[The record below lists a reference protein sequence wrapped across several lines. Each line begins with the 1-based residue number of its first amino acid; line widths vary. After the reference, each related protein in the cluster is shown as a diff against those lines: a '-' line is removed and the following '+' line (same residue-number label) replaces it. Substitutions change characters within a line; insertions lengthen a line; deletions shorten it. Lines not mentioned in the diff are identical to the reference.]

1 MIAGL
6 VLAVWFVAVQDR
18 QSDPT
23 AELAAARS
31 LYATAAYED
40 ALDRLNRIRSTDAM
54 RDQVD
59 TYKALCLLALGRTRD
74 SEKMIEQIM
83 ERNPQ
88 YVPDE
93 SEVSPRLMVVYKS
106 VRSRLVPG
114 TARSMYAAA
123 RANFDDKKYEMAA
136 AQLRELITLLGSDD
150 SDPMMS
156 DLRLL
161 AEDFLRLAETGG
173 APPID
178 TRTPLLSISRVAVTR
193 GPVYSILDRNV
204 VAPVE
209 VSRPLPI
216 LEAPKGTPLGLYQ
229 GLVEIVIDE
238 AGRVESA
245 TIRRSISAP
254 FDAEL
259 LASTEKW
266 RFQPAMRNG
275 QPVKYRR
282 SYEVIG
288 HSR

>member
-1 MIAGL
+1 MIAG
-6 VLAVWFVAVQDR
+6 VILAVWLVAVQDR
-18 QSDPT
+18 QSDP
-23 AELAAARS
+23 AADLAAARS

-40 ALDRLNRIRSTDAM
+40 ALDRLNRINGPDTL

-59 TYKALCLLALGRTRD
+59 TYKALCLLALGRTRE
-74 SEKMIEQIM
+74 SEKMIEQILA
-83 ERNPQ
+83 RNPQ

-93 SEVSPRLMVVYKS
+93 SQVSPRLMVVFKS
-106 VRSRLVPG
+106 VRARLVPG
-114 TARSMYAAA
+114 TARSMYAEA
-123 RANFDDKKYEMAA
+123 RANFDDRKYEMAA
-136 AQLRELITLLGSDD
+136 AQLRELITLLNADD
-150 SDPMMS
+150 DPMMA

-178 TRTPLLSISRVAVTR
+178 TRTQLLSISRVAVTR
-193 GPVYSILDRNV
+193 GPIYSVLDRNV

-209 VSRPLPI
+209 ISRPLPQM
-216 LEAPKGTPLGLYQ
+216 EAPKGTPPGLYQ
-229 GLVEIVIDE
+229 GLVDVVIDE

-266 RFQPAMRNG
+266 RFQPATRNG

>member
-1 MIAGL
+1 MIAG
-6 VLAVWFVAVQDR
+6 VILAVSLLAVQER
-18 QSDPT
+18 QLDPA

-31 LYATAAYED
+31 LYATAAYDD
-40 ALDRLNRIRSTDAM
+40 ALERLNRISSTDAL

-74 SEKMIEQIM
+74 SERMIEQILA
-83 ERNPQ
+83 RNPQ
-88 YVPDE
+88 YMPNE
-93 SEVSPRLMVVYKS
+93 NEVSPRLMVVFKT

-136 AQLRELITLLGSDD
+136 AQLRELITLLNADD
-150 SDPMMS
+150 SDPVMQ

-193 GPVYSILDRNV
+193 GPIFSILDRNV

-209 VSRPLPI
+209 ISRPLPI
-216 LEAPKGTPLGLYQ
+216 LEAPKGTTPGLYQ
-229 GLVEIVIDE
+229 GLVEVIIDE

-245 TIRRSISAP
+245 TIRRSISAS

-259 LASTEKW
+259 LAATEKW
-266 RFQPAMRNG
+266 RFQPATRNG

>member
-6 VLAVWFVAVQDR
+6 ILAVWLVAVQDR
-18 QSDPT
+18 QSDPST
-23 AELAAARS
+23 ELAAARG

-40 ALDRLNRIRSTDAM
+40 ALDQLNRIRSTDAL

-74 SEKMIEQIM
+74 SEKMIEQILA
-83 ERNPQ
+83 RNPQ
-88 YVPDE
+88 YVPNE
-93 SEVSPRLMVVYKS
+93 SEVSPRLMVVYRS

-114 TARSMYAAA
+114 AARSMYAAA

-136 AQLRELITLLGSDD
+136 AQLRELIALLNTDD
-150 SDPMMS
+150 GDPMMA

-178 TRTPLLSISRVAVTR
+178 TRTPLLSISRVAVTK

-209 VSRPLPI
+209 VSRPQPI
-216 LEAPKGTPLGLYQ
+216 LDAPRGTPPGLYQ
-229 GLVEIVIDE
+229 GLVEVVIDE

-245 TIRRSISAP
+245 TIRRSISAA

-266 RFQPAMRNG
+266 RFQPATRGG

>member
-6 VLAVWFVAVQDR
+6 ILAVWLVAVQDR
-18 QSDPT
+18 QSDPS

-40 ALDRLNRIRSTDAM
+40 ALDRLNRINSTDAL

-74 SEKMIEQIM
+74 SERMIEQILA
-83 ERNPQ
+83 RNPQ

-93 SEVSPRLMVVYKS
+93 SEVSPRLMVVFKS

-136 AQLRELITLLGSDD
+136 AQLRELITLLNADD
-150 SDPMMS
+150 ADAMMA

-193 GPVYSILDRNV
+193 GPIYSILDRNV

-209 VSRPLPI
+209 ISRPLPI
-216 LEAPKGTPLGLYQ
+216 LEAPRERPRGCTRASLRSSSTRRAVWSPPRF
-229 GLVEIVIDE
+229 
-238 AGRVESA
+238 AARSP
-245 TIRRSISAP
+245 RRSMPNCS
-254 FDAEL
+254 
-259 LASTEKW
+259 ASTEKW
-266 RFQPAMRNG
+266 RFQPATRNG

>member
-1 MIAGL
+1 MIAG
-6 VLAVWFVAVQDR
+6 VILAVWLVAVQDR
-18 QSDPT
+18 QSDPA

-40 ALDRLNRIRSTDAM
+40 ALDRLNRINGPDTL

-74 SEKMIEQIM
+74 SEKMIEQILA
-83 ERNPQ
+83 RNPQ

-93 SEVSPRLMVVYKS
+93 SQVSPRLMVVFKS
-106 VRSRLVPG
+106 VRARLVPG
-114 TARSMYAAA
+114 TARSMYAEA
-123 RANFDDKKYEMAA
+123 RANFDDRKYEMAA
-136 AQLRELITLLGSDD
+136 AQLRELITLLNADD
-150 SDPMMS
+150 DPMMA

-178 TRTPLLSISRVAVTR
+178 TRTQLLSISRVAVTR
-193 GPVYSILDRNV
+193 GPIYSILDRNV

-209 VSRPLPI
+209 ISRPLPQM
-216 LEAPKGTPLGLYQ
+216 EAPKGTPPGLYQ
-229 GLVEIVIDE
+229 GLVDVVIDE

-245 TIRRSISAP
+245 TIRRSISAT
-254 FDAEL
+254 FDAEM

-266 RFQPAMRNG
+266 RFQPATRNG

>member
-1 MIAGL
+1 MIAG
-6 VLAVWFVAVQDR
+6 VILAVWLVAVHDR
-18 QSDPT
+18 QSDPV
-23 AELAAARS
+23 AEFAAARS
-31 LYATAAYED
+31 LYATAAYDD
-40 ALDRLNRIRSTDAM
+40 ALDRLNRINSPDTL

-74 SEKMIEQIM
+74 SEKMIEQILA
-83 ERNPQ
+83 RNPQ

-93 SEVSPRLMVVYKS
+93 SQVSPRLMVVFKS
-106 VRSRLVPG
+106 VRARLVPG

-123 RANFDDKKYEMAA
+123 RANFDDRKYEMAA
-136 AQLRELITLLGSDD
+136 VQLRELITLLNADD
-150 SDPMMS
+150 DPMMA

-178 TRTPLLSISRVAVTR
+178 TRTQLLSISRVAVTR
-193 GPVYSILDRNV
+193 GPIYSILDRNV

-209 VSRPLPI
+209 VSRPLPQM
-216 LEAPKGTPLGLYQ
+216 EAPKGTPPGLYQ
-229 GLVEIVIDE
+229 GLVDVVIDE

-266 RFQPAMRNG
+266 RFQPATRNG

>member
-1 MIAGL
+1 MIATL
-6 VLAVWFVAVQDR
+6 VFAVWLLALQDR
-18 QSDPT
+18 QNDP
-23 AELAAARS
+23 AADLAAARG

-40 ALDRLNRIRSTDAM
+40 ALERLNRINSPEAM

-59 TYKALCLLALGRTRD
+59 TYKALCLLALGKTRE
-74 SEKMIEQIM
+74 SERVIEQIL

-93 SEVSPRLMVVYKS
+93 AQVSPRLMAVFKS
-106 VRSRLVPG
+106 VRSRLLPG
-114 TARSMYAAA
+114 TARSMYANA
-123 RANFDDKKYEMAA
+123 RADFDDKKYEAAA
-136 AQLRELITLLGSDD
+136 AQLRDLISLLNADD
-150 SDPMMS
+150 DAMLA

-178 TRTPLLSISRVAVTR
+178 TRTPLLSISRVAVTK
-193 GPVYSILDRNV
+193 GPIYSILDRGV
-204 VAPVE
+204 IAPVE
-209 VSRPLPI
+209 ISRPLPI
-216 LEAPKGTPLGLYQ
+216 WEAPKGTPAGLYQ
-229 GLVEIVIDE
+229 GLVEVIIDE

-254 FDAEL
+254 FDADI

-266 RFQPAMRNG
+266 RFQPATRNG
-275 QPVKYRR
+275 QAVKYRR
-282 SYEVIG
+282 PYEVIG

>member
-1 MIAGL
+1 MIST
-6 VLAVWFVAVQDR
+6 VILAVWLVAALDR
-18 QSDPT
+18 QADASAD
-23 AELAAARS
+23 LAAARS

-40 ALDRLNRIRSTDAM
+40 ALDRLNRIKSTDAL

-74 SEKMIEQIM
+74 SERTIEQILS
-83 ERNPQ
+83 RNPQ
-88 YVPDE
+88 YTPNE
-93 SEVSPRLMVVYKS
+93 SEVSPRLMTVFKS
-106 VRSRLVPG
+106 VRSRLVPAA
-114 TARSMYAAA
+114 ARSMYAAA

-136 AQLRELITLLGSDD
+136 EQLRELITLLNADD
-150 SDPMMS
+150 SDPMMA

-193 GPVYSILDRNV
+193 GPIFSVLDRNV

-216 LEAPKGTPLGLYQ
+216 WEAPRGTQQGLYQ
-229 GLVEIVIDE
+229 GLVEVIIDE

-266 RFQPAMRNG
+266 RFQPATRNG

>member
-1 MIAGL
+1 MIAG
-6 VLAVWFVAVQDR
+6 VILAVWLVAVQDR
-18 QSDPT
+18 QSDPS
-23 AELAAARS
+23 ADLAAARS

-40 ALDRLNRIRSTDAM
+40 ALDRLNRINSTDAL

-59 TYKALCLLALGRTRD
+59 TYKALCLLALGRTGD
-74 SEKMIEQIM
+74 SEKMLEQILA
-83 ERNPQ
+83 RNPQ
-88 YVPDE
+88 YVPNE
-93 SEVSPRLMVVYKS
+93 GEVSPRLMVVFKS
-106 VRSRLVPG
+106 VRSRQVPA

-136 AQLRELITLLGSDD
+136 AQLRELITLLNADD
-150 SDPMMS
+150 NDPMMA

-178 TRTPLLSISRVAVTR
+178 TRTQLLSISRVAVTR
-193 GPVYSILDRNV
+193 GPIYSILDRNV

-216 LEAPKGTPLGLYQ
+216 LEAPRGTPLGLYQ
-229 GLVEIVIDE
+229 GLVEVVIDE

-266 RFQPAMRNG
+266 RFQPATRNG

>member
-1 MIAGL
+1 
-6 VLAVWFVAVQDR
+6 
-18 QSDPT
+18 
-23 AELAAARS
+23 
-31 LYATAAYED
+31 
-40 ALDRLNRIRSTDAM
+40 
-54 RDQVD
+54 
-59 TYKALCLLALGRTRD
+59 
-74 SEKMIEQIM
+74 
-83 ERNPQ
+83 
-88 YVPDE
+88 
-93 SEVSPRLMVVYKS
+93 
-106 VRSRLVPG
+106 
-114 TARSMYAAA
+114 MYAAA

>member
-1 MIAGL
+1 MIAG
-6 VLAVWFVAVQDR
+6 VILAVSLLAVQDR
-18 QSDPT
+18 QSDPAT
-23 AELAAARS
+23 ELAAARS
-31 LYATAAYED
+31 LYATAAYDD
-40 ALDRLNRIRSTDAM
+40 ALDRLNRINSPDSL

-74 SEKMIEQIM
+74 SERMIEQILA
-83 ERNPQ
+83 RNPQ
-88 YVPDE
+88 YMPNE
-93 SEVSPRLMVVYKS
+93 NEVSPRLMVVFKT

-114 TARSMYAAA
+114 AARSMYAAA

-136 AQLRELITLLGSDD
+136 AQLRELITLLNADD
-150 SDPMMS
+150 SDPVMQ

-193 GPVYSILDRNV
+193 GPIFSILDRNV

-209 VSRPLPI
+209 ISRPTPI
-216 LEAPKGTPLGLYQ
+216 LEAPKGTTPGLYQ
-229 GLVEIVIDE
+229 GLVEVIIDE

-245 TIRRSISAP
+245 TIRRSISAA

-259 LASTEKW
+259 LAATEKW
-266 RFQPAMRNG
+266 RFQPATRNG

>member
-1 MIAGL
+1 
-6 VLAVWFVAVQDR
+6 
-18 QSDPT
+18 
-23 AELAAARS
+23 
-31 LYATAAYED
+31 
-40 ALDRLNRIRSTDAM
+40 
-54 RDQVD
+54 
-59 TYKALCLLALGRTRD
+59 
-74 SEKMIEQIM
+74 MIEQILS
-83 ERNPQ
+83 RNPL

-93 SEVSPRLMVVYKS
+93 SDVSPRLMAVFKS
-106 VRSRLVPG
+106 VRSRLLPAA
-114 TARSMYAAA
+114 ARSMYATA
-123 RANFDDKKYEMAA
+123 RANFDDKNYEMAA
-136 AQLRELITLLGSDD
+136 TQLRELIAMLNTDD
-150 SDPMMS
+150 ADAIMA

-178 TRTPLLSISRVAVTR
+178 TRTPLLSISRVPLTK
-193 GPVYSILDRNV
+193 GPIYSILDRSV

-209 VSRPLPI
+209 ISRPLPI
-216 LEAPKGTPLGLYQ
+216 WEVPRGSPQGLYQ
-229 GLVEIVIDE
+229 GLVEVIIDE
-238 AGRVESA
+238 AGRVEAA

-266 RFQPAMRNG
+266 RFQPATRGG